1 MRSYLDFEKPVAELD
16 AKLDELR
23 TLAASGS
30 DIGDEIAR
38 VEERA
43 VAGADRPLRQPD
55 AVAEDAGGA
64 LADSGRIWS
73 TTSTR

>member
-23 TLAASGS
+23 ALAASGS

-43 VAGADRPLRQPD
+43 IAGAGRSLCQPD

-64 LADSGRIWS
+64 LARSGRTWS